1 MAMGT
6 RKKRQRQ
13 ESLWYGGELAAAP
26 GHPFYTRLN
35 EVLEAAGFD
44 PFCETQC
51 AKFYHQKLGRP
62 SLPPGQY
69 FRVMMIGFFEGLDS
83 ERGIAWRLAD
93 SLTLRQFLS
102 IGLDESTPDHV
113 TISRTRRLID
123 AETHQRIFSWVLEQL
138 AVSGLIKGKTI
149 GVDST
154 TLEANA
160 AMKSIVRR
168 DTGESYMAYLKRL
181 AEAEGIEAQ
190 DAAALL
196 RMDRKRKKKTSNEEW
211 KNPIDEEAEIT
222 KLKDGRTA
230 LAYKAENAVDME
242 TGAIVAVT
250 THGGAAADTA
260 TVTETVIEAGVAVAE
275 LMEVEP
281 AEGQSGVH
289 PEGVQE
295 VVADKGY
302 HSNDVLVEL
311 AELEV
316 RSYIA
321 EPDRGPRNW
330 DGRQIEKQAVYG
342 NRRRI
347 QGPRGKRLQR
357 QRGERI
363 ERNFA
368 HQFDTGGLDRLYVRG
383 LDNVHKKLLIQA
395 AACNLALLMR
405 SIYGSGKPRAAHEG
419 VIELVFALLA
429 LMKPLDAL
437 WVPQSANLG
446 NCDRPLC
453 PLKYPPDSWQTT
465 KNGQFRHGLLS
476 FSYDSEHAELP
487 ILLIQNLITKIPI
500 PIPIP
505 PITPLNPPLGLVPP
519 IPKNVRWIDMTAKLS
534 PIQAVMIGL
543 AKAARSADAVSATG
557 TASA

>member
-1 MAMGT
+1 
-6 RKKRQRQ
+6 
-13 ESLWYGGELAAAP
+13 
-26 GHPFYTRLN
+26 
-35 EVLEAAGFD
+35 
-44 PFCETQC
+44 
-51 AKFYHQKLGRP
+51 
-62 SLPPGQY
+62 
-69 FRVMMIGFFEGLDS
+69 MMIGFFEGLDS

-123 AETHQRIFSWVLEQL
+123 AETHQRIFNWVLEQL
-138 AVSGLIKGKTI
+138 AESGLIKGKTI

-168 DTGESYMAYLKRL
+168 DTGESYMEYLKRL
-181 AEAEGIEAQ
+181 AEAEGIEAK
-190 DAAALL
+190 DAVALL
-196 RMDRKRKKKTSNEEW
+196 RMDRKRKKKTSNEDW
-211 KNPIDEEAEIT
+211 RNPSDEEAEIT

-250 THGGAAADTA
+250 THGGAAADTT

-275 LMEVEP
+275 LLHVEP
-281 AEGQSGVH
+281 AEVQSGVH
-289 PEGVQE
+289 PDGVQE

-302 HSNDVLVEL
+302 HSNDVLVGL
-311 AELEV
+311 TELEV

-330 DGRQIEKQAVYG
+330 DNRETEKQAVYD

-347 QGPRGKRLQR
+347 RGNRGKRLQR

-383 LDNVHKKLLIQA
+383 LDNAHKKFLIQA

-405 SIYGSGKPRAAHEG
+405 SLYGSGKPRAAHEG
-419 VIELVFALLA
+419 AIELFFELLA
-429 LMKPLDAL
+429 LMKALDAL
-437 WVPQSANLG
+437 WVPPSANLG
-446 NCDRPLC
+446 GSDSLLC
-453 PLKYPPDSWQTT
+453 RSKYSRLDSWRTS
-465 KNGQFRHGLLS
+465 KNGGL
-476 FSYDSEHAELP
+476 D
-487 ILLIQNLITKIPI
+487 
-500 PIPIP
+500 
-505 PITPLNPPLGLVPP
+505 
-519 IPKNVRWIDMTAKLS
+519 
-534 PIQAVMIGL
+534 
-543 AKAARSADAVSATG
+543 TG
-557 TASA
+557 C

>member
-1 MAMGT
+1 MGT

-13 ESLWYGGELAAAP
+13 EDLWYGGELAAAP

-35 EVLEAAGFD
+35 EVLDGAGFD
-44 PFCETQC
+44 SFCETQC
-51 AKFYHQKLGRP
+51 AGFYHHKLGRP

-123 AETHQRIFSWVLEQL
+123 AETHQRIFSWVLERL
-138 AVSGLIKGKTI
+138 ALSGLIKGKTI

-168 DTGESYMAYLKRL
+168 DTGETYMEYLKRL
-181 AEAEGIEAQ
+181 AEAEGIETQ
-190 DAAALL
+190 NAAALL
-196 RMDRKRKKKTSNEEW
+196 RMDRKRKKKTSNEDW

-250 THGGAAADTA
+250 THGGAAADTT

-275 LMEVEP
+275 LMDVEP

-302 HSNDVLVEL
+302 HSNDVLVGL

-330 DGRQIEKQAVYG
+330 DDRETEKQAVYG

-347 QGPRGKRLQR
+347 RGNRGKRLQR

-383 LDNVHKKLLIQA
+383 RDNVHKKFLIQA

-405 SIYGSGKPRAAHEG
+405 SLYGSGKPRAAHEG
-419 VIELVFALLA
+419 AMELFFELLA
-429 LMKPLDAL
+429 LMKALDAL
-437 WVPQSANLG
+437 WVPESANLG
-446 NCDRPLC
+446 GRDHLLC
-453 PLKYPPDSWQTT
+453 SSKYSRLDSRRTS
-465 KNGQFRHGLLS
+465 KNDGL
-476 FSYDSEHAELP
+476 D
-487 ILLIQNLITKIPI
+487 
-500 PIPIP
+500 
-505 PITPLNPPLGLVPP
+505 
-519 IPKNVRWIDMTAKLS
+519 
-534 PIQAVMIGL
+534 
-543 AKAARSADAVSATG
+543 TG
-557 TASA
+557 C

>member
-13 ESLWYGGELAAAP
+13 EELWYGGELPTAP
-26 GHPFYTRLN
+26 GHPFYKRLN
-35 EVLEAAGFD
+35 EVLESAQFD
-44 PFCETQC
+44 SFCETNC
-51 AKFYHQKLGRP
+51 ATFYHKKLGRP
-62 SLPPGQY
+62 SLLPGQY

-102 IGLDESTPDHV
+102 IGLDENTPDHV

-123 AETHQRIFSWVLEQL
+123 GETHQRTFTWVLERL
-138 AVSGLIKGKTI
+138 AQGGLIKGKTI

-168 DTGESYMAYLKRL
+168 DTGESYITYLKRL
-181 AEAEGIEAQ
+181 AEAEGIEAP

-196 RMDRKRKKKTSNEEW
+196 RMDRKRKKKTSNEDW
-211 KNPIDEEAEIT
+211 KSSSDEEAEIT

-250 THGGAAADTA
+250 THGGASADTA
-260 TVTETVIEAGVAVAE
+260 TVKETVIEAGMAVAG
-275 LMEVEP
+275 LI
-281 AEGQSGVH
+281 AEKTPEGKFEVH
-289 PEGVQE
+289 PEGLEE

-302 HSNDVLVEL
+302 HSNDVMVGL
-311 AELEV
+311 ADMEV
-316 RSYIA
+316 RSYVA

-330 DGRQIEKQAVYG
+330 DGKEAEKKAVHD
-342 NRRRI
+342 NRRRV
-347 QGPRGKRLQR
+347 QGERGKRLQR

-383 LDNVHKKLLIQA
+383 LDNVHKKFLIQA

-405 SIYGSGKPRAAHEG
+405 LTYGSGKPRAAHDRAAE
-419 VIELVFALLA
+419 VILVILVVIKSVEDLFVSGSAHFPSHNLVFY
-429 LMKPLDAL
+429 
-437 WVPQSANLG
+437 QSEACWLVLPSAAN
-446 NCDRPLC
+446 RP
-453 PLKYPPDSWQTT
+453 
-465 KNGQFRHGLLS
+465 
-476 FSYDSEHAELP
+476 
-487 ILLIQNLITKIPI
+487 
-500 PIPIP
+500 
-505 PITPLNPPLGLVPP
+505 V
-519 IPKNVRWIDMTAKLS
+519 
-534 PIQAVMIGL
+534 
-543 AKAARSADAVSATG
+543 
-557 TASA
+557 

>member
-6 RKKRQRQ
+6 RKMRERQTD
-13 ESLWYGGELAAAP
+13 LWYGGDLPTAP
-26 GHPFYTRLN
+26 GHPFYKRLN
-35 EVLEAAGFD
+35 EVLDNAQFD
-44 PFCETQC
+44 TFCESTC
-51 AKFYHQKLGRP
+51 ANFYHDKLGRP

-69 FRVMMIGFFEGLDS
+69 FRIMMIGFFEGLDS

-102 IGLDESTPDHV
+102 IALDEKTPDHV

-123 AETHQRIFSWVLEQL
+123 GETHQNIFRWVLEQL
-138 AVSGLIKGKTI
+138 AQSGLIKGKTI

-168 DTGESYMAYLKRL
+168 DTSESYMAYLKRL
-181 AEAEGIEAQ
+181 AEAEGIEAK

-196 RMDRKRKKKTSNEEW
+196 RMDRKRKKKSSNEDW
-211 KNPIDEEAEIT
+211 QSPIDGDAEIT

-250 THGGAAADTA
+250 THGGAAGDTT
-260 TVTETVIEAGVAVAE
+260 TVIETVIEAGIAVADLIAE
-275 LMEVEP
+275 KTPEGKYEVD
-281 AEGQSGVH
+281 

-302 HSNDVLVEL
+302 HSNDVLVGMD
-311 AELEV
+311 ELEV

-321 EPDRGPRNW
+321 EPDRGIRNW
-330 DGRQIEKQAVYG
+330 DGKQAEKQAVYG

-347 QGPRGKRLQR
+347 TGDRGKRLQR

-368 HQFDTGGLDRLYVRG
+368 HQFDTGGLDRLWVRG
-383 LDNVHKKLLIQA
+383 LENVHKKFLIQA
-395 AACNLALLMR
+395 AACNLALLLR
-405 SIYGSGKPRAAHEG
+405 SRYGSGKPRAAHDRAAK
-419 VIELVFALLA
+419 ALL
-429 LMKPLDAL
+429 M
-437 WVPQSANLG
+437 
-446 NCDRPLC
+446 
-453 PLKYPPDSWQTT
+453 
-465 KNGQFRHGLLS
+465 
-476 FSYDSEHAELP
+476 
-487 ILLIQNLITKIPI
+487 ILLVRK
-500 PIPIP
+500 
-505 PITPLNPPLGLVPP
+505 LVEDTFSR
-519 IPKNVRWIDMTAKLS
+519 VTAYFHSLDQFFRVAEGGS
-534 PIQAVMIGL
+534 VIW
-543 AKAARSADAVSATG
+543 R
-557 TASA
+557 

>member
-6 RKKRQRQ
+6 RKMRQRQ
-13 ESLWYGGELAAAP
+13 EVLWYGGELPSAP
-26 GHPFYTRLN
+26 GHPFYKRLN
-35 EVLEAAGFD
+35 EILDKAKFDRFCEKSCAGF
-44 PFCETQC
+44 
-51 AKFYHQKLGRP
+51 YHRTLGRP

-69 FRVMMIGFFEGLDS
+69 FRIMMIGFFEGLDS

-102 IGLDESTPDHV
+102 IGLDEKTPDHV
-113 TISRTRRLID
+113 TISRTRRLIHE
-123 AETHQRIFSWVLEQL
+123 ATHQRIFSFVLQQL
-138 AVSGLIKGKTI
+138 AQAGLLRGKTI

-181 AEAEGIEAQ
+181 ADAEGIDAQ
-190 DAAALL
+190 DAAGLL
-196 RMDRKRKKKTSNEEW
+196 RMDRKRKKKTSNEDW
-211 KNPIDEEAEIT
+211 QSPSDQEAEIT

-230 LAYKAENAVDME
+230 LAFKAENAVDME

-250 THGGAAADTA
+250 THGGAAADTETIQA
-260 TVTETVIEAGVAVAE
+260 TVIEAAIAAAGLIAE
-275 LMEVEP
+275 P
-281 AEGQSGVH
+281 TPEGEFSVH
-289 PEGVQE
+289 PDGVEE

-302 HSNDVLVEL
+302 HSNEAVLGLEQ
-311 AELEV
+311 LEV

-330 DGRQIEKQAVYG
+330 LGKAAEKAAVYG

-347 QGPRGKRLQR
+347 QGHRGKSLQR

-383 LDNVHKKLLIQA
+383 KQNVHKKLLIQA

-405 SIYGSGKPRAAHEG
+405 ARYGSGKPKAAHDG
-419 VIELVFALLA
+419 VVDAILTILA
-429 LMKPLDAL
+429 
-437 WVPQSANLG
+437 V
-446 NCDRPLC
+446 
-453 PLKYPPDSWQTT
+453 LKAVEDIFTVSP
-465 KNGQFRHGLLS
+465 
-476 FSYDSEHAELP
+476 P
-487 ILLIQNLITKIPI
+487 ILSGDLR
-500 PIPIP
+500 
-505 PITPLNPPLGLVPP
+505 GS
-519 IPKNVRWIDMTAKLS
+519 R
-534 PIQAVMIGL
+534 
-543 AKAARSADAVSATG
+543 RSDRCH
-557 TASA
+557 

>member
-1 MAMGT
+1 
-6 RKKRQRQ
+6 
-13 ESLWYGGELAAAP
+13 
-26 GHPFYTRLN
+26 
-35 EVLEAAGFD
+35 
-44 PFCETQC
+44 
-51 AKFYHQKLGRP
+51 
-62 SLPPGQY
+62 
-69 FRVMMIGFFEGLDS
+69 MMIGFFEGLDS

-102 IGLDESTPDHV
+102 IALDEKTPDHV

-123 AETHQRIFSWVLEQL
+123 GDTHQNIFSWVLERL
-138 AVSGLIKGKTI
+138 AQAGLIKGKTI

-181 AEAEGIEAQ
+181 AEAEGIEAK

-196 RMDRKRKKKTSNEEW
+196 RMDRRRKKKSSNEDW
-211 KNPIDEEAEIT
+211 QSPVDGDAEIT

-250 THGGAAADTA
+250 THSGAAGDTT
-260 TVTETVIEAGVAVAE
+260 TVNETVIEAGLAVAD
-275 LMEVEP
+275 LI
-281 AEGQSGVH
+281 AEKTPEGKYEVH

-302 HSNDVLVEL
+302 HSNDVMVGI

-330 DGRQIEKQAVYG
+330 DGKEAEKAAVYG

-347 QGPRGKRLQR
+347 TGARGKRMQR

-368 HQFDTGGLDRLYVRG
+368 HQFDTGGLDRLWVRG
-383 LDNVHKKLLIQA
+383 LENVHKKFLIQA
-395 AACNLALLMR
+395 AACNLALLLR
-405 SIYGSGKPRAAHEG
+405 SRYGSGKPRAAHDRAAKEFLMIWAVMKTAEDLFGSASAFFHSLDFVFRLAEVYFRVLPTAEHEG
-419 VIELVFALLA
+419 V
-429 LMKPLDAL
+429 
-437 WVPQSANLG
+437 
-446 NCDRPLC
+446 
-453 PLKYPPDSWQTT
+453 
-465 KNGQFRHGLLS
+465 
-476 FSYDSEHAELP
+476 
-487 ILLIQNLITKIPI
+487 
-500 PIPIP
+500 
-505 PITPLNPPLGLVPP
+505 
-519 IPKNVRWIDMTAKLS
+519 
-534 PIQAVMIGL
+534 
-543 AKAARSADAVSATG
+543 
-557 TASA
+557 

>member
-6 RKKRQRQ
+6 RKMRERQPD
-13 ESLWYGGELAAAP
+13 LWYGGELPAAP
-26 GHPFYTRLN
+26 GHPFYKRLN
-35 EVLEAAGFD
+35 EVLDNAQFD
-44 PFCETQC
+44 PFCETSC
-51 AKFYHQKLGRP
+51 AEFYHQKLGRP

-69 FRVMMIGFFEGLDS
+69 FRIVMIGFFEGLDS

-102 IGLDESTPDHV
+102 IALDEKTPDHV

-123 AETHQRIFSWVLEQL
+123 AETHQQIFTWVLERL
-138 AVSGLIKGKTI
+138 AQAGLIKGKTI

-196 RMDRKRKKKTSNEEW
+196 RMDRKRKKKTSNEDW
-211 KNPIDEEAEIT
+211 QSPVDGDAEIT

-230 LAYKAENAVDME
+230 LAYKAENAVDMA

-250 THGGAAADTA
+250 THSGAAADTA
-260 TVTETVIEAGVAVAE
+260 TVQETVIEAGLAVAD
-275 LMEVEP
+275 LI
-281 AEGQSGVH
+281 AEKTPEGKYEVH
-289 PEGVQE
+289 PEGVEE

-302 HSNDVLVEL
+302 HSNDVMVGL
-311 AELEV
+311 AEMEV
-316 RSYIA
+316 RSYVA
-321 EPDRGPRNW
+321 EPDRGTRNW
-330 DGRQIEKQAVYG
+330 EGKTAEKEAVYG

-347 QGPRGKRLQR
+347 TGERGKRMQR
-357 QRGERI
+357 QRGEKI

-383 LDNVHKKLLIQA
+383 LENVHKKFLIQA

-405 SIYGSGKPRAAHEG
+405 STYGSGKPRAAHDRAAE
-419 VIELVFALLA
+419 VILMILA
-429 LMKPLDAL
+429 VMKT
-437 WVPQSANLG
+437 LG
-446 NCDRPLC
+446 NTFATALAF
-453 PLKYPPDSWQTT
+453 
-465 KNGQFRHGLLS
+465 FRSLNFVFRL
-476 FSYDSEHAELP
+476 AEGERL
-487 ILLIQNLITKIPI
+487 ILAPAENQ
-500 PIPIP
+500 
-505 PITPLNPPLGLVPP
+505 GV
-519 IPKNVRWIDMTAKLS
+519 
-534 PIQAVMIGL
+534 
-543 AKAARSADAVSATG
+543 
-557 TASA
+557 

>member
-6 RKKRQRQ
+6 RKMRERQP
-13 ESLWYGGELAAAP
+13 ELWYGGELPTAP
-26 GHPFYTRLN
+26 GHPFYKRLN
-35 EVLEAAGFD
+35 EVLDNAQFD
-44 PFCETQC
+44 TFCETTC
-51 AKFYHQKLGRP
+51 ANFYHHTLGRP

-69 FRVMMIGFFEGLDS
+69 FRIMMIGFFEGLDS

-102 IGLDESTPDHV
+102 IALDEKTPDHV

-123 AETHQRIFSWVLEQL
+123 GETHQNIFSWVLERL
-138 AVSGLIKGKTI
+138 AQAGLIKGKTI

-181 AEAEGIEAQ
+181 AEAEGIEAK

-196 RMDRKRKKKTSNEEW
+196 RMDRKRKKKSSNEDW
-211 KNPIDEEAEIT
+211 QSPVDSDAEIT

-250 THGGAAADTA
+250 THSGAAGDTT
-260 TVTETVIEAGVAVAE
+260 TVVETVIEAGLAVADLIDE
-275 LMEVEP
+275 KTP
-281 AEGQSGVH
+281 EGKYEVH

-302 HSNDVLVEL
+302 HSNDVMVAM
-311 AELEV
+311 AELKV

-330 DGRQIEKQAVYG
+330 DGKEAEKQAVYG

-347 QGPRGKRLQR
+347 KGDRGKRMQR

-368 HQFDTGGLDRLYVRG
+368 HQFDTGGLDRLWVRG
-383 LDNVHKKLLIQA
+383 LENVHKKFLIQA
-395 AACNLALLMR
+395 AACNLALLLR
-405 SIYGSGKPRAAHEG
+405 ARYGSGKPRAAHDRAAEAFLMIFAVMKTVEDLFGSASAFFQSLDFVFRLAEAYSRILPKAENEG
-419 VIELVFALLA
+419 V
-429 LMKPLDAL
+429 
-437 WVPQSANLG
+437 
-446 NCDRPLC
+446 
-453 PLKYPPDSWQTT
+453 
-465 KNGQFRHGLLS
+465 
-476 FSYDSEHAELP
+476 
-487 ILLIQNLITKIPI
+487 
-500 PIPIP
+500 
-505 PITPLNPPLGLVPP
+505 
-519 IPKNVRWIDMTAKLS
+519 
-534 PIQAVMIGL
+534 
-543 AKAARSADAVSATG
+543 
-557 TASA
+557 

>member
-6 RKKRQRQ
+6 RKKRERQ
-13 ESLWYGGELAAAP
+13 EDLWYGGELPSAP
-26 GHPFYTRLN
+26 GHPFYKRLN
-35 EVLEAAGFD
+35 EILDNAKFD
-44 PFCETQC
+44 SFCETNC
-51 AKFYHQKLGRP
+51 AGFYHDKLGRP

-93 SLTLRQFLS
+93 SLTLRQFLT
-102 IGLDESTPDHV
+102 IGLDEKTPDHV

-123 AETHQRIFSWVLEQL
+123 AEIHQRTFTWVLERL
-138 AVSGLIKGKTI
+138 AQAGLIQGKTI

-190 DAAALL
+190 DVAALL
-196 RMDRKRKKKTSNEEW
+196 RMDRKRKKKTSNEDW
-211 KNPIDEEAEIT
+211 KSPSDAEAEIT

-250 THGGAAADTA
+250 THSGAAADTA
-260 TVTETVIEAGVAVAE
+260 TVQETVMEAGIAVAG
-275 LMEVEP
+275 LI
-281 AEGQSGVH
+281 AEKTPEGEYAVH
-289 PEGVQE
+289 PEGVEE

-302 HSNDVLVEL
+302 HSNDVMVAL
-311 AELEV
+311 AEMEV
-316 RSYIA
+316 RSYVA

-330 DGRQIEKQAVYG
+330 DGKETEKAAVHG
-342 NRRRI
+342 NRRRV
-347 QGPRGKRLQR
+347 QGTRGKRLQR

-383 LDNVHKKLLIQA
+383 LENVHKKFLIQA
-395 AACNLALLMR
+395 AACNLALLLR
-405 SIYGSGKPRAAHEG
+405 SRYGSGKPRAAHDRAAEAILMILA
-419 VIELVFALLA
+419 VIGALEDLLASASGLFRPYGLVFC
-429 LMKPLDAL
+429 
-437 WVPQSANLG
+437 QSEG
-446 NCDRPLC
+446 
-453 PLKYPPDSWQTT
+453 
-465 KNGQFRHGLLS
+465 
-476 FSYDSEHAELP
+476 
-487 ILLIQNLITKIPI
+487 
-500 PIPIP
+500 
-505 PITPLNPPLGLVPP
+505 
-519 IPKNVRWIDMTAKLS
+519 
-534 PIQAVMIGL
+534 
-543 AKAARSADAVSATG
+543 
-557 TASA
+557 